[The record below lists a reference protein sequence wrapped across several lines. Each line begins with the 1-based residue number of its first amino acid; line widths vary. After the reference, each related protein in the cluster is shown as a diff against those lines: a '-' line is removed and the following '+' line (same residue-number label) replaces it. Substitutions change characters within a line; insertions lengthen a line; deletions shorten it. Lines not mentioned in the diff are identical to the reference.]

1 MAHDRSQAPSSPVA
15 LLRRGVIA
23 IEIGEL
29 TEQLEPAGQ
38 SSRHLAQNNL
48 VASAEDLDLVSGE
61 AELFRQLDRL
71 MVARPENLGCGY
83 PRLCMYP
90 SVYASTR
97 LVDSCPTLS
106 KLSHSFL
113 G

>member
-1 MAHDRSQAPSSPVA
+1 MVEVGK
-15 LLRRGVIA
+15 LI
-23 IEIGEL
+23 
-29 TEQLEPAGQ
+29 EQLERAGQ
-38 SSRHLAQNNL
+38 SSRHLAQTDL
-48 VASAEDLDLVSGE
+48 VALAEDLDLVSGE
-61 AELFRQLDRL
+61 AELFRQLGRL
-71 MVARPENLGCGY
+71 MVARPENLSCGY

-106 KLSHSFL
+106 KLSHSSL